1 MASTSSAKLRASM
14 FQRRRMRAFLW
25 AMLAVLAALL
35 IAAALYAR
43 AMRPQLELGTGYAA
57 RVACACRYI
66 GNRPLAQC
74 YKDFEAGMEM
84 IRLSENPAN
93 KIVTASVPLLAHR
106 TARFD
111 PLLGCQPK
119 VFRGREYRIRR

>member
-1 MASTSSAKLRASM
+1 MIA
-14 FQRRRMRAFLW
+14 RRRKRTIAWTAL
-25 AMLAVLAALL
+25 LVLAALT

-66 GNRPLAQC
+66 DNRPLQQC
-74 YKDFEAGMEM
+74 TKDFEPGMEM
-84 IRLSENPAN
+84 IRLSENPAE
-93 KIVTASVPLLAHR
+93 KSVTASVPLLAHR

-111 PLLGCQPK
+111 PLLGCQPEA
-119 VFRGREYRIRR
+119 FQGREYEIRR